1 MSAHPEIE
9 KFYMMGCS
17 DCNSKV
23 AVPTKDAA
31 VAAAE
36 AHEQLEP
43 EHQAFTGEGYERG
56 EA

>member
-1 MSAHPEIE
+1 MVDQPEVA

-31 VAAAE
+31 IAAAE

-43 EHQAFTGEGYERG
+43 DHQTFTGEGFERVD
-56 EA
+56 A